1 MHVIPRTLH
10 LRALETRLAQYPVV
24 GILGAR
30 QVGKTTLAR
39 VVADCWEGAVT
50 FFDLE
55 DPRDRARLSEPSL
68 VLPELRGLV
77 VLDEIQRMPELFP
90 LLRVLADRP
99 ELPARF
105 LVLGSASPDVTR
117 QSSES
122 LAGRVSYYVLPG
134 LHLSEVGPEAWARL
148 WVRGGFPRSYLA
160 DGESASLQWRADFI
174 RTFLERDLPALGV
187 RVPATALRRFWQML
201 AHYHGQLWNGAELAR
216 AFGVSETAVRN
227 YLDILTDGLV
237 VRQLQPWFQNVSKRQ
252 VKSPKVYVSDS
263 GLVHGLLGV
272 ENRDQLE
279 GHPKS
284 GASWEGFVLDQLLT
298 HLGLEWREVYYWATH
313 AGAELDL
320 LVIRGGER
328 VGFEVRRTATPSTSR
343 SMHAA
348 IQTLSLSR
356 LDVIHA
362 GSETFPLKENIRAV
376 AFRQL
381 LTDVS

>member
-1 MHVIPRTLH
+1 MIPRSH
-10 LRALETRLAQYPVV
+10 HVRVLESRLAAYPVV

-39 VVADCWEGAVT
+39 ILADRWRGDVT

-55 DPRDRARLSEPSL
+55 DPRDLARLSDPSL

-77 VLDEIQRMPELFP
+77 VLDEIQRVPELFP
-90 LLRVLADRP
+90 LLRVMADRP
-99 ELPARF
+99 GFPARF
-105 LVLGSASPDVTR
+105 LILGSASPDLSR

-134 LHLSEVGPEAWARL
+134 LHIGEVGVENWARL
-148 WVRGGFPRSYLA
+148 WMRGGFPRSYLA
-160 DGESASLQWRADFI
+160 VDDATSFQWREDFI
-174 RTFLERDLPALGV
+174 RTFLERDLPTLGV
-187 RVPATALRRFWQML
+187 RVPATTLRRFWQML

-237 VRQLQPWFQNVSKRQ
+237 VRQLQPWFENVSKRQ
-252 VKSPKVYVSDS
+252 VRSPKIFLADS
-263 GLVHGLLGV
+263 GLEHGLLGLGS
-272 ENRDQLE
+272 RDQIE
-279 GHPKS
+279 GHPKV
-284 GASWEGFVLDQLLT
+284 GASWEGFVMDQLLT
-298 HLGLEWREVYYWATH
+298 HLGLEWREVYFWATH

-320 LVIRGGER
+320 MIFRGGKR
-328 VGFEVRRTATPSTSR
+328 VGFEIKRTSTPSTSR

-348 IQTLSLSR
+348 IETLSLSR

-362 GSETFPLKENIRAV
+362 GSETFPLKKNIRAV
-376 AFRQL
+376 AFRHL
-381 LTDVS
+381 LTEVD